1 MNKRSFIDL
10 TALLDVVLIL
20 FFAAAIQLSQSQ
32 QQVVQ
37 AAKDNQLALDE
48 ARVTISQLEQQRD
61 ELERAVVDRFG
72 TKLANVGDYRSI
84 LDKISIIQFSLIGED
99 NLLMVNDQSS
109 HIHII
114 RASFDNDQRL
124 LALQKRV
131 ASAIDKAI
139 TGRDKSD
146 IIYIK
151 VVVSDDDVYKYAVD
165 FFIEQLQQAIVQYG
179 RDKVI
184 LQMWND

>member
-20 FFAAAIQLSQSQ
+20 FFAAAIQLSHSQ
-32 QQVVQ
+32 QQVLQ
-37 AAKDNQLALDE
+37 AAQDNQLALE
-48 ARVTISQLEQQRD
+48 ESRLTISQLEQQRD

-72 TKLANVGDYRSI
+72 TKLANAGDYRAI
-84 LDKISIIQFSLIGED
+84 LNKISIIQFSLSGED

-109 HIHII
+109 HINII
-114 RASFDNDQRL
+114 RASFNNEQRL
-124 LALQKRV
+124 SALKKNV

-139 TGRDKSD
+139 AGRDKSD
-146 IIYIK
+146 ILYIK
-151 VVVSDDDVYKYAVD
+151 VVVSDDEVYKYAVD
-165 FFIEQLQQAIVQYG
+165 FFVEQLQQAIIQYG